1 MQNVTLDVK
10 QNGILIEMELEKA
23 IDQEN
28 IAAWQSDSDWFYI
41 TLYQVTGDSSKLAA
55 DKLPEGIRDFQVII
69 SQESTQL
76 GVRLHHPIE
85 YYDITQDETAYQ
97 ILASLYYPSDLFT
110 ALPALQQYD
119 TMEKE
124 LGMPKSLRSW
134 MYITGF
140 ALTVNGLL
148 TQEQDETNWETK
160 IGLGTLFATY
170 IADKLWPKS

>member
-1 MQNVTLDVK
+1 
-10 QNGILIEMELEKA
+10 MELDKS
-23 IDQEN
+23 IDQKN

-76 GVRLHHPIE
+76 GVRLHYPIE
-85 YYDITQDETAYQ
+85 YYDITQGETAFQ
-97 ILASLYYPSDLFT
+97 ILASLHYPSDLFT

-140 ALTVNGLL
+140 AFTVNGLL